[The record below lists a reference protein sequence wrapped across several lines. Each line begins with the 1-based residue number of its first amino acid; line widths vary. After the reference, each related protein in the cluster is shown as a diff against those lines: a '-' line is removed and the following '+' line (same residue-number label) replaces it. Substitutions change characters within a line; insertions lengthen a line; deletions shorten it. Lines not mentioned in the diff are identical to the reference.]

1 MDRQTSR
8 LRTLIGNLHNRNRV
22 LERQEDLSP
31 AALRW
36 LAAPLEAA
44 AARAL
49 EAAQAYAE
57 QGQGGEE
64 PPMGTDGMPLHK
76 HELIAPPST
85 DAAAPDSS
93 GGDEERGSLIKNPLM
108 LRAIAE
114 YRAALQAAK
123 ESSFSSTAENGTTT
137 TAAVAKESAVFSP
150 RLPDCTEEYLEQH
163 RRAGTLDKKQH
174 LCSTPAGK
182 KKQLDLHGPKH
193 NDKFPDYIHFVHIP
207 KVGERST

>member
-108 LRAIAE
+108 LRAI
-114 YRAALQAAK
+114 R
-123 ESSFSSTAENGTTT
+123 
-137 TAAVAKESAVFSP
+137 
-150 RLPDCTEEYLEQH
+150 
-163 RRAGTLDKKQH
+163 
-174 LCSTPAGK
+174 
-182 KKQLDLHGPKH
+182 
-193 NDKFPDYIHFVHIP
+193 
-207 KVGERST
+207 GEVQPVMARTWR